1 PEELDLHGE
10 VRITPKEAV
19 RGTRKLIAIP
29 QGLKKRN
36 LWVTIP
42 PDIREGTRLRLKG
55 LGRADRDGHRGDLFL
70 EVRIL
75 N

>member
-1 PEELDLHGE
+1 M
-10 VRITPKEAV
+10 ITPKEAV

-36 LWVTIP
+36 MIVTIP
-42 PDIREGTRLRLKG
+42 PDVREGTRLRLKG
-55 LGRADRDGHRGDLFL
+55 LGRVDRDGHRGDLFL

-75 N
+75 D